1 MRFTLSRLAIASI
14 TGMAVL
20 GAGSSLALAA
30 SPAADLLLVNG
41 RIYTQNPNQA
51 WVEAIAI
58 RDGKIAALGN
68 TADLQVARGDHTQV
82 IDLGGKMAMPGINE
96 AHSHPVWGGLKHL
109 FQCNF
114 PFTVSPDVLAETL
127 KACVAR
133 SETLW
138 IQGGQ
143 WDSDFFKTHNIKSPR
158 QWLDAVSG
166 DKAIVLTDDTGH
178 NAWVNSKALGLLHID
193 ASFTPPS
200 GMTVKHEAGSRE
212 PNGVLVE
219 ANSYIRSFVP
229 DWTDGQYLKA
239 ARYAIKESNQFGI
252 TGLKD
257 ADASEAVVRAYFNLD
272 QQEGLNAHVAT
283 AIRISGKESKHIFDF
298 AEIDRISKQYAR
310 PDLKTNYVKIYTDG
324 VPTSAHTAAMLE
336 PYVDTHHD
344 DPLALGA
351 LVVPEQELDR
361 VVTHLDGAGYG
372 LKMHTAGDRAI
383 RVALN
388 AIEKARKAN
397 GSNGVM
403 HELAHSEFVNDQ
415 DKSRFKG
422 LNVAADF
429 SPYIWYPSGL
439 TDAIGSVVGERGKSM
454 FQARSLLDQKVA
466 IIAGSDWPSG
476 VRDNNPWPAI
486 EALITRANPYGQRPG
501 EQLGAEQALDLS
513 EALQIFTQAG
523 AKALGRE
530 TETGSLEA
538 GKSADLIVLD
548 RPLFE
553 IAPSEISD
561 TKVLMTLFKGRMVYN
576 ADQEALRKAN

>member
-1 MRFTLSRLAIASI
+1 MYFPRLRAAMTPLMCLAGLCAVSPIAF
-14 TGMAVL
+14 
-20 GAGSSLALAA
+20 AA
-30 SPAADLLLVNG
+30 PPAADLLIVNG
-41 RIYTQNPNQA
+41 RIYTQSPAHA
-51 WVEAIAI
+51 WVEALAI
-58 RDGKIAALGN
+58 RDGKIEALGS
-68 TADLQVARGDHTQV
+68 TEQLQARRGEQTKL

-114 PFTVSPDVLAETL
+114 PFTVTPDVLADTL

-143 WDSDFFKTHNIKSPR
+143 WDSDFFKTHKIDSPR

-178 NAWVNSKALGLLHID
+178 NAWVNSKALGLLQID
-193 ASFTPPS
+193 TNFTPPS
-200 GMTVKHEAGSRE
+200 GMTVKHEVSSRE

-229 DWTDGQYLKA
+229 DWTDEQYLKA
-239 ARYAIKESNQFGI
+239 AQYAVQESNQFGI

-257 ADASEAVVRAYFNLD
+257 ADASEAVVRAYYNLD
-272 QQEGLNAHVAT
+272 KHTGLNAHVAT
-283 AIRISGKESKHIFDF
+283 AIRISGKESKHVFDF

-310 PDLKTNYVKIYTDG
+310 PNLKTNYVKIYTDG
-324 VPTSAHTAAMLE
+324 VPTAAHTAAMLE

-351 LVVPEQELDR
+351 LVVPENELDR

-372 LKMHTAGDRAI
+372 LKLHTAGDRAI
-383 RVALN
+383 RIALN

-397 GSNGVM
+397 GASGMM
-403 HELAHSEFVNDQ
+403 HELAHSEFVDSQDQ
-415 DKSRFKG
+415 PRFRA

-439 TDAIGSVVGERGKSM
+439 IDAISSVVGERSKNM
-454 FQARSLLDQKVA
+454 FQARSLLDQNVT
-466 IIAGSDWPSG
+466 IVAGSDWPSG
-476 VRDNNPWPAI
+476 VKNNNPWPAI
-486 EALITRANPYGQRPG
+486 EALITRANPFGQRTG
-501 EQLGAEQALDLS
+501 EQLGAEQALNLN
-513 EALQIFTQAG
+513 EALQIFTKDG

-530 TETGSLEA
+530 TETGSLEI

-548 RPLFE
+548 RDLFKIE
-553 IAPSEISD
+553 PNEISD
-561 TKVLMTLFKGRMVYN
+561 TKVIMTIFQGRLVHPSS
-576 ADQEALRKAN
+576 K

>member
-1 MRFTLSRLAIASI
+1 MRFTRSRLA
-14 TGMAVL
+14 MA
-20 GAGSSLALAA
+20 SLACLAGFSSVGSLAMAA

-41 RIYTQNPNQA
+41 RIYTQNPDQA

-58 RDGKIAALGN
+58 RDGKIEALGS
-68 TADLQVARGDHTQV
+68 TEELQARQDGKTRL
-82 IDLGGKMAMPGINE
+82 IDLGGKMVMPGINE

-114 PFTVSPDVLAETL
+114 PFTVTPDVLAETL

-143 WDSDFFKTHNIKSPR
+143 WDSDFFKTHKIASPR

-178 NAWVNSKALGLLHID
+178 NAWVNSKALSLLHID
-193 ASFTPPS
+193 AGFMPPS
-200 GMTVKHEAGSRE
+200 GMTVNREAGSNE

-229 DWTDGQYLKA
+229 DWTDEQYLRA
-239 ARYAIKESNQFGI
+239 AHYAIQASNQFGI

-272 QQEGLNAHVAT
+272 KKEGLNAHVAT

-310 PDLKTNYVKIYTDG
+310 PGLKTNYVKIYTDG

-336 PYVDTHHD
+336 PYVDADHG
-344 DPLALGA
+344 DPLAMGA
-351 LVVPEQELDR
+351 LVVPENELDR

-372 LKMHTAGDRAI
+372 LKLHTAGDRAI

-397 GSNGVM
+397 GDQGVM
-403 HELAHSEFVNDQ
+403 HELAHSEFVDAQ
-415 DKSRFKG
+415 DRPRFKA

-439 TDAIGSVVGERGKSM
+439 IDAISSVVGERSKNM
-454 FQARSLLDQKVA
+454 FQARALLDQNVT

-476 VRDNNPWPAI
+476 VKDNNPWPAI
-486 EALITRANPYGQRPG
+486 EALMTRANPFGQRKS
-501 EQLGAEQALDLS
+501 EQLAADQALDLT
-513 EALQIFTQAG
+513 EALQIFTKGG
-523 AKALGRE
+523 AKALGRAA
-530 TETGSLEA
+530 ETGSLEA

-548 RPLFE
+548 RDLFKIE
-553 IAPSEISD
+553 PSDISE
-561 TKVLMTLFKGRMVYN
+561 TKVLMTVFQGRVVYS
-576 ADQEALRKAN
+576 ADK